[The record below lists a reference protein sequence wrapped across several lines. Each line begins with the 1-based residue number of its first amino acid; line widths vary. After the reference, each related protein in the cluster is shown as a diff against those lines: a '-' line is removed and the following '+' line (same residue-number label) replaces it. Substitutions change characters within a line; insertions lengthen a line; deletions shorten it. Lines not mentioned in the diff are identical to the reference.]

1 MFHCGVANLRVQIRM
16 SDDEIAAFLDEPHK
30 MQLASIN
37 ADGTPHLATMY
48 YAVVDGRL
56 AFWTY
61 RTSQKAVNLRRD
73 PRVGCLV
80 EAGERY
86 DDFHGVSI
94 NGSVETI
101 EDMAGVRDIGA
112 AVYGRYLDGFGSD
125 MVGYLDQQAS
135 KRNAYLVDADSTA
148 SWDHRKIAAALAGTS

>member
-1 MFHCGVANLRVQIRM
+1 MAKLREQIRM
-16 SDDEIAAFLDEPHK
+16 SDGEIAAFLAEPHK

-48 YAVVDGRL
+48 YAVVDARV

-61 RTSQKAVNLRRD
+61 RTSQKAVNLGRD
-73 PRVGCLV
+73 PRVACLV

-86 DDFHGVSI
+86 DDFRGVSI

-101 EDMAGVRDIGA
+101 EDLEGVREIGA
-112 AVYGRYLDGFGSD
+112 AVYGRYLDGFGAD

-135 KRNAYLVDADSTA
+135 KRNAYLVDPSHVA